1 MLDLHADIELP
12 AAPGLP
18 GEIVVAI
25 IFVIAVAATAIVL
38 VRRLSPAA
46 DADQNAAQ
54 SPVAELDR
62 LRSRLQSGQ
71 CSPRDAAYR
80 LAMLLRAHFQV
91 TELDPASPPAGIEN
105 PREWAQVV
113 RQLSAN
119 RYAPD
124 APSTLPDDSFAHAR
138 SWLKQAIAATVE
150 R

>member
-25 IFVIAVAATAIVL
+25 IFVIAVAAVAIVL
-38 VRRLSPAA
+38 VRRLWADTGTRAVRSPI
-46 DADQNAAQ
+46 
-54 SPVAELDR
+54 AELDR
-62 LRSRLQSGQ
+62 MKSRLQSGQ
-71 CSPRDAAYR
+71 CSPRDTAYR

-91 TELDPASPPAGIEN
+91 TDLDPASPPAGIEN
-105 PREWAQVV
+105 QREWAQVV

-119 RYAPD
+119 RYGPA
-124 APSTLPDDSFAHAR
+124 ALSTLPDESFAHAR
-138 SWLKQAIAATVE
+138 AWLSQAIAATVE